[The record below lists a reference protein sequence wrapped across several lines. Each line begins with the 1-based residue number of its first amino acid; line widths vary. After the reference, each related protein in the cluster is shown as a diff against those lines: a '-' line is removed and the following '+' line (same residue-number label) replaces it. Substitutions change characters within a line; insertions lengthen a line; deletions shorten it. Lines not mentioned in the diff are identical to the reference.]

1 MEITRIKLKNFR
13 SHNNYS
19 TPLSSTT
26 IITGPNGSGKTSIIE
41 AVYIAL
47 RGNSFRGSLSEILNN
62 NEMWW
67 RADVE
72 TSIPYTVTIKFNPAG
87 QHVKQFIIKDKQT
100 YKLPNNNK
108 YPVVLFEPDDM
119 RLIHGSPERRR
130 TFIDKFISQ
139 IDPGFY
145 TSLKKYERALKQRN
159 TLLKS
164 NSPQDSIFVW
174 DVALSEYGADII
186 TKRQNYI
193 EKINQKLQEI
203 YRSIAKNKDEVFISY
218 STPSSQTTQQQL
230 LNQLHANIDRDRLMK
245 STSTGPHRHDILF
258 GFNGASAK
266 QVTSRGE
273 ARTIVLA
280 LKLIEAFLIEEE
292 TGKKPIILLD
302 DVLSELDE
310 VHQRALQNIFK
321 NHYQTIITGTHVS
334 WPQKDATV
342 ISLS

>member
-203 YRSIAKNKDEVFISY
+203 YRSIAKNKDDY
-218 STPSSQTTQQQL
+218 P
-230 LNQLHANIDRDRLMK
+230 R
-245 STSTGPHRHDILF
+245 
-258 GFNGASAK
+258 
-266 QVTSRGE
+266 
-273 ARTIVLA
+273 AR
-280 LKLIEAFLIEEE
+280 
-292 TGKKPIILLD
+292 
-302 DVLSELDE
+302 
-310 VHQRALQNIFK
+310 
-321 NHYQTIITGTHVS
+321 
-334 WPQKDATV
+334 
-342 ISLS
+342 